1 MRKIGEVS
9 KLKCVLCKTGEFAG
23 PHFDRVVIVHD
34 GIIRF
39 EATMVEVCHRVDARV
54 VVVGIAWS
62 CIIQKVTD
70 GNAERVSR
78 TASRNAVS
86 SSGIS
91 PCHVVPYGI

>member
-1 MRKIGEVS
+1 MRKIGEES
-9 KLKCVLCKTGEFAG
+9 KVKCVLCKTGELAG
-23 PHFDRVVIVHD
+23 PDFDRVVIVHD
-34 GIIRF
+34 GVIRF

-62 CIIQKVTD
+62 CVVEKVTD

-78 TASRNAVS
+78 TAFRNAN
-86 SSGIS
+86 SGIS